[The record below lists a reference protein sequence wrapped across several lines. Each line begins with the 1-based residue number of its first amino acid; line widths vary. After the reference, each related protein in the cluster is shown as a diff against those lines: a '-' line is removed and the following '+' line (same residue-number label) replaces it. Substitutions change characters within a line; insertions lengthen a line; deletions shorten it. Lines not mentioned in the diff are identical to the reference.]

1 MAEYLLTPAAESD
14 LEIIWEHTHQQWGV
28 DQAIRYTDSLF
39 DAFAELARSPK
50 AAPACDHIRP
60 GYRRRSVERHM
71 IYYRIMDDGIVI
83 VRILHE
89 RMDAPRYV

>member
-14 LEIIWEHTHQQWGV
+14 LEIIWEYTSQHWGV
-28 DQAIRYTDSLF
+28 DQAILYTDILF
-39 DAFAELARSPK
+39 DAFAELAKSPHT
-50 AAPACDHIRP
+50 APACDHIRL

-71 IYYRIMDDGIVI
+71 IYYRVSDHGIVI
-83 VRILHE
+83 VRILHD